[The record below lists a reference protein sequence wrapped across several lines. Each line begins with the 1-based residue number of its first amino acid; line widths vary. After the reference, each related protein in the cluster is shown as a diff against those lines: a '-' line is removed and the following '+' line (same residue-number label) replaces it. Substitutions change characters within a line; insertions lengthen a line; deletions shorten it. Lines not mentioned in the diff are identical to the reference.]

1 MRLNEINLIETSD
14 EELIIQNIAKMCV
27 ANAVSYFNNL
37 KQHREEIEDQLLLKN
52 YDWPTIEIMLNTY
65 SVVLKNIIPNDIF
78 DNLYNA
84 FKDIQVVFDI
94 SGQHGAKKGEYNLVS
109 NTIYV
114 YTHYYGNSFS
124 NNKSVVSTIVHE
136 LRHALDKNKGQ
147 PFKNE
152 KIKRY
157 DPASSDTYYRQSYEI
172 NARISQ
178 ALEQTVDQFSFLY
191 KKGTVLTKEE
201 FINAFIENAHI
212 NYIMFL
218 KNENPRAYKRI
229 IKRAYDLYNTIMTKI
244 SKNKTGA

>member
-65 SVVLKNIIPNDIF
+65 SVVLKNIIPDDIF
-78 DNLYNA
+78 DNLYNE

-94 SGQHGAKKGEYNLVS
+94 SGQHSAKKGEYNLVS

-178 ALEQTVDQFSFLY
+178 ALEQTVDQLVFY
-191 KKGTVLTKEE
+191 TKKEL
-201 FINAFIENAHI
+201 
-212 NYIMFL
+212 
-218 KNENPRAYKRI
+218 
-229 IKRAYDLYNTIMTKI
+229 
-244 SKNKTGA
+244 S